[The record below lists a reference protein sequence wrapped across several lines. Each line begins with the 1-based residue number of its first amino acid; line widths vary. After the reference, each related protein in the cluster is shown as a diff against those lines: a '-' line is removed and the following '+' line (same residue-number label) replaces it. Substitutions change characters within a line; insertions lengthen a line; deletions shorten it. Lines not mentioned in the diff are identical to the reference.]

1 MVMLT
6 PLNAPIVPTIATLA
20 IQLETVSPATKQ
32 PTSELLTLPKDVF
45 PFLATSIISPQS
57 VSGVPPVAQFVPMLH
72 SAPTASPTSTSGL
85 INFATILA

>member
-1 MVMLT
+1 MLT
-6 PLNAPIVPTIATLA
+6 PLNAQIVPTIATLA

-57 VSGVPPVAQFVPMLH
+57 VSGVPQVAQYAPTLQ
-72 SAPTASPTSTSGL
+72 SAPSVSPISTSGL
-85 INFATILA
+85 ITSATLPA